1 MPADARSFLRL
12 LSARLL
18 PFVAAGSAL
27 VAMGASRTALADDTW
42 TDPFPGVRHLNRV
55 TSSQNIHVLKVDL
68 CADGVSFRATKP
80 NEKGKTTSA
89 FAKSVGAQ
97 AAVNGDFF
105 VSGFGLE
112 RGIAVGDGQAWPIGT
127 PEDKSVG
134 QLAFGDGR
142 VELIADFVEQ
152 GVEPWMK
159 NVVGGRPTVLLG
171 GNGTDTSGHPT
182 LCQKNPR
189 TAVGL
194 TANKSHLFIAVV
206 DGRATGR
213 AGMTCTELGAFMKD
227 IGAHDALAFDGG
239 GSSTMWIEGKGIVN
253 RPSDGS
259 ERTVANHL
267 ALYAT
272 GEGPPGSC
280 PIPKVTATGKLT
292 SVSCARGV
300 EGWIEAGADRKAVLT
315 FDAPPGTSGAT
326 SVTVTPTVT
335 LEGTCE
341 GTAACKRSFVH
352 AIPEALRDGKPHRVW
367 GSLDGDAAVVLEDSP
382 QTFTCT
388 LGSGDDIGIDD
399 VPGDDPS
406 ADDEEEP
413 GLGWKQG
420 RPPGPSSG
428 CRTAPPGASGASS
441 GFAASGALLGVL
453 AALGL
458 IGARRRSRS

>member
-1 MPADARSFLRL
+1 MPADARSFLRS

-18 PFVAAGSAL
+18 PSVAVGGAL
-27 VAMGASRTALADDTW
+27 AATCASRTARADDTW
-42 TDPFPGVRHLNRV
+42 TDPFPGVRHLHRV
-55 TSSQNIHVLKVDL
+55 TSNQNIHVLKVDL
-68 CADGVSFRATKP
+68 CADGISFRATKP

-134 QLAFGDGR
+134 QLAFGEGR

-159 NVVGGRPTVLLG
+159 NVVGGRPTILLG

-194 TANKSHLFIAVV
+194 TADKSHLFIAVV
-206 DGRATGR
+206 DGRATSR
-213 AGMTCTELGAFMKD
+213 VGMTCTELGAFMKD

-239 GSSTMWIEGKGIVN
+239 GSSTMWVEGKGILN
-253 RPSDGS
+253 YPTDGS

-280 PIPKVTATGKLT
+280 PIPKTTPKGKLT

-300 EGWIEAGADRKAVLT
+300 EGWIEAGSDRKAVLS
-315 FDAPPGTSGAT
+315 FDAAPGTAGGNV
-326 SVTVTPTVT
+326 VTVTP
-335 LEGTCE
+335 EGTCE
-341 GTAACKRSFVH
+341 GTAACQRSFAR
-352 AIPEALRDGKPHRVW
+352 AIPEALRDGKTHRVW
-367 GSLDGDAAVVLEDSP
+367 GALDGDDAPMLEGSP
-382 QTFTCT
+382 QSFACA
-388 LGSGDDIGIDD
+388 LGGDDDLVVDD
-399 VPGDDPS
+399 VPDDPS
-406 ADDEEEP
+406 ATDDEEP

-428 CRTAPPGASGASS
+428 CRAAPGGGST
-441 GFAASGALLGVL
+441 GFATSGVILGTLL
-453 AALGL
+453 ALGL
-458 IGARRRSRS
+458 FEARRRSRP